1 MTSQLVPAETLPV
14 TTERPAVLREPARA
28 LPGRHALVPDGT
40 LPLVLD
46 LCHELWTSGVRYCHW
61 KSNDMLVRSVR
72 GENDLDLLI
81 HRRDGQRFARV
92 LMRLG
97 FRQAVAPGG
106 REHPGVSHHYALDA
120 ASGTFVHIHAHFML
134 VLGDDTTKNY
144 RLPIERA
151 YLASTR
157 YEHVLPTPAPEF
169 ELAVFVVRMMLKHAT
184 WDAYAVG
191 KGSLGTNEQREL
203 GWLLQH
209 ADLDATHEVVA
220 EHIAGVGVDLWTKCL
235 DNLREDRG
243 AGGRLV
249 LGRRM
254 LRALRPHAR
263 RPWPADLTLRVVR
276 RGTWGGRR
284 YLVNKP
290 VRKRLARTGATVAI
304 VGGDGAG
311 KTTAVAGVA
320 SWLGGP
326 LLVRQTHLGKP
337 RPSLT
342 TLLVKGPMYVA
353 RSAGLLPGT
362 HAVVDPRSAT
372 AADFP
377 GNAWALWHLLT
388 ARDRLREYRA
398 LRRVAD
404 RGGVVV
410 SDRWPLPQIT
420 LMDGPRTTWL
430 LGCEG
435 VGPLTRAIASREAA
449 LYRQIAPPDVLV
461 VLRID
466 PEIAVARRSD
476 EEGSYVR
483 ARNTE
488 VRDADWTGTG
498 AVIVDAAL
506 PREQVL
512 ASVQQ
517 AIWSG
522 I

>member
-1 MTSQLVPAETLPV
+1 MTAQLVPPETL
-14 TTERPAVLREPARA
+14 TTRTERAVPPPEGG
-28 LPGRHALVPDGT
+28 PGISGPHALVPDGT
-40 LPLVLD
+40 LTLVLD

-81 HRRDGQRFARV
+81 HRRDAQRFARV
-92 LMRLG
+92 LTRLG

-157 YEHVLPTPAPEF
+157 YEQVLPTPAPEF

-191 KGSLGTNEQREL
+191 KGSLGQSERREL
-203 GWLLQH
+203 GWLLEH
-209 ADLDATHEVVA
+209 ADHDSTLAVVT
-220 EHIAGVGVDLWTKCL
+220 EHIAGVGVDLWSQCL
-235 DNLREDRG
+235 DNLTGDGG
-243 AGGRLV
+243 AAQRLV

-263 RPWPADLTLRVVR
+263 RSWPADLTLRVVR

-284 YLVNKP
+284 YLLNKP

-311 KTTAVAGVA
+311 KSTAVAGA
-320 SWLGGP
+320 AQWLGGP

-353 RSAGLLPGT
+353 RSAGLLPST
-362 HAVVDPRSAT
+362 HAVVDPRTAT
-372 AADFP
+372 VADFP

-404 RGGVVV
+404 SGGLVV

-430 LGCEG
+430 LECEDI
-435 VGPLTRAIASREAA
+435 GPFTRALAAREAA

-476 EEGSYVR
+476 EDGGYVR

-488 VRDADWTGTG
+488 VRDADWSRTG

-506 PREQVL
+506 PAEQVL
-512 ASVQQ
+512 ASVKQ
-517 AIWSG
+517 AIWTG